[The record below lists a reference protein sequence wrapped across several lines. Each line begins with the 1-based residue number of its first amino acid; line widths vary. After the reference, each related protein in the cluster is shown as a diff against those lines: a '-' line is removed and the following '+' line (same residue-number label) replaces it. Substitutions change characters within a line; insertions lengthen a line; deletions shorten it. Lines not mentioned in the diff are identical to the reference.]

1 MQFHKSLLEIAEVEG
16 SMHLSSLRSPT
27 TPTNC
32 KMKRNP
38 IKRKI
43 SICVKYI
50 LWYTK
55 WATHVHHIT
64 PLEMNLRLLLLLALL
79 PCDLFAQ
86 EWKVEPTWL
95 YRDVPHLSQGGDLS
109 TGTCR
114 HKPIFGEG
122 DTENRIMISVA
133 RFEEVALDAHSSCQ
147 STFFDREEE
156 IYFVLEGKADLNYG
170 DQTYAMRAND
180 FTYLPPGLRHSIANS
195 TDQSLRVLVMGFKI
209 PSSIS
214 IGTPSPKPKII
225 NLDDVKEETVD
236 GHPTSVLYKLLLGP
250 RTAKRDAIDY
260 AYVVTSFFWMS
271 FAPAGTNFPH
281 HHATAEEIYLVL
293 DGDGVIVAG
302 GGMDG
307 IEGRH
312 PAKAG
317 DAYYFRPNCTV
328 GFYNQS
334 NPGAKAH
341 ILAVRSQ
348 IPLPKDEN

>member
-1 MQFHKSLLEIAEVEG
+1 
-16 SMHLSSLRSPT
+16 
-27 TPTNC
+27 
-32 KMKRNP
+32 
-38 IKRKI
+38 
-43 SICVKYI
+43 
-50 LWYTK
+50 
-55 WATHVHHIT
+55 
-64 PLEMNLRLLLLLALL
+64 MNLRLLLLLVLL
-79 PCDLFAQ
+79 PYGLFAQ
-86 EWKVEPTWL
+86 EWKVDPTWL

-109 TGTCR
+109 ATACR
-114 HKPIFGEG
+114 YKPIFGEG
-122 DTENRIMISVA
+122 DSENRIMISVA
-133 RFEEVALDAHSSCQ
+133 RFEEVALDAHGSCQ

-156 IYFVLEGKADLNYG
+156 IYFVEEGRAVLHYG

-180 FTYLPPGLRHSIANS
+180 FTYLPPGLKHSIANS
-195 TDQSLRVLVMGFKI
+195 TDQSLRVLVIGFKI

-214 IGTPSPKPKII
+214 IGTPSPKPKIV
-225 NLDDVKEETVD
+225 NLDDVKEETVE

-250 RTAKRDAIDY
+250 RTGKRDAIDD

-271 FAPAGTNFPH
+271 FAPGGTNFPH
-281 HHATAEEIYLVL
+281 HHQTAEEIYLVL
-293 DGDGVIVAG
+293 DGEGVMVAG

-334 NPGAKAH
+334 NPEAKAH

-348 IPLPKDEN
+348 IPLPRDED

>member
-1 MQFHKSLLEIAEVEG
+1 
-16 SMHLSSLRSPT
+16 
-27 TPTNC
+27 
-32 KMKRNP
+32 
-38 IKRKI
+38 
-43 SICVKYI
+43 
-50 LWYTK
+50 
-55 WATHVHHIT
+55 
-64 PLEMNLRLLLLLALL
+64 MNLRLLLLLVLL
-79 PCDLFAQ
+79 PYESFAQ
-86 EWKVEPTWL
+86 EWKVDPTWL

-109 TGTCR
+109 ATACR
-114 HKPIFGEG
+114 YKPIFGEG
-122 DTENRIMISVA
+122 DSENRIMISVA
-133 RFEEVALDAHSSCQ
+133 RFEEVALDAHGSCQ

-156 IYFVLEGKADLNYG
+156 IYFVEEGRAVLHYG

-180 FTYLPPGLRHSIANS
+180 FTYLPPGLKHSIANS
-195 TDQSLRVLVMGFKI
+195 TDQSLRVLVIGFKI

-214 IGTPSPKPKII
+214 IGTPSPKPKIV
-225 NLDDVKEETVD
+225 NLDDVKEETVE

-250 RTAKRDAIDY
+250 RTGKRDAIDD

-271 FAPAGTNFPH
+271 FAPGGTNFPH
-281 HHATAEEIYLVL
+281 HHQTAEEIYLVL
-293 DGDGVIVAG
+293 DGEGVMVAG

-334 NPGAKAH
+334 NPEAKAH

-348 IPLPKDEN
+348 IPLPRDED